1 MPLLCSMKV
10 LIVYLF
16 VSPSPNNRRFLL
28 FLYRGL
34 NLFDTGQENNIQ
46 LCWWHRLHTFCLLI
60 SCHDTIQGLLIKSQ
74 HLMLLIPEH
83 SVILPVWH
91 SYLRC
96 MLLSLMCHSK
106 SNIQKIRVSFSI
118 MEHEKWSLLARA
130 LRHYQRT
137 SGYLGKSS
145 MDLRLPASLQWYH
158 QVLCCY
164 VYHAGGGGV
173 IWHVW

>member
-1 MPLLCSMKV
+1 MLNEV

-46 LCWWHRLHTFCLLI
+46 LCWWHRLHTFCFLV

-91 SYLRC
+91 YYLRC
-96 MLLSLMCHSK
+96 MLLSLTCHFK

-130 LRHYQRT
+130 LRQIFHGPPSSR
-137 SGYLGKSS
+137 KSTVVS
-145 MDLRLPASLQWYH
+145 PSSVLLCLPCRGWGSHLTRLISFHFPPPQLK
-158 QVLCCY
+158 LT
-164 VYHAGGGGV
+164 
-173 IWHVW
+173 